1 MRPLI
6 ENLKIHYV
14 KLYKI
19 SKQVSIDESMILF
32 KGRSH
37 LKQYN
42 PMKPIKR
49 GYKLWVRTDMDRYI
63 SKFDVF
69 QGRNTMPKD
78 FIFLACFGLGESA
91 VAHFTSHLLQIN
103 HHVFFDIYFPSV
115 FSMEYLK
122 IRNVFACATIRS
134 NRKYLPNNLTTDK
147 VMNRGGSPRNCEF

>member
-1 MRPLI
+1 
-6 ENLKIHYV
+6 
-14 KLYKI
+14 
-19 SKQVSIDESMILF
+19 MILF
-32 KGRSH
+32 KGRSP

-78 FIFLACFGLGESA
+78 FIFPACFGLGESA

-103 HHVFFDIYFPSV
+103 HHVFFDIYFSSV

-147 VMNRGGSPRNCEF
+147 VMNRGGSPRNCVF